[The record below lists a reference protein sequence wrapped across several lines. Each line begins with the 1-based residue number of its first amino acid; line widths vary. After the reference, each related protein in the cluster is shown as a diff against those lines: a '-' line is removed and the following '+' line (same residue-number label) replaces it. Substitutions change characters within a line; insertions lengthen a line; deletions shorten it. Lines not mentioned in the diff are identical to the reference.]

1 MGAWEGMPLTALWPT
16 VDGVLAVV
24 DLEGRRGFCLFRSLA
39 VLWEGRSQSGGTGIG
54 RLVGWLVGWWA
65 GRTAKGDS
73 IFETCRLPLSL
84 VMDLLSTSCTQHS
97 YVLTSLHIL
106 LQKIKALWRFGFWFP
121 WGDGARGRVV
131 GGGYVQSEQAR
142 ESGLMMMIHP
152 MPWLL
157 LKAIQLWLYCTI
169 LDIPNERARVRG
181 LIISTS
187 ESLETANCT
196 C

>member
-1 MGAWEGMPLTALWPT
+1 MWIWKSEEAFVFSVHWLFFGRTGRK
-16 VDGVLAVV
+16 VVVLAS
-24 DLEGRRGFCLFRSLA
+24 D
-39 VLWEGRSQSGGTGIG
+39 
-54 RLVGWLVGWWA
+54 GWLVGWWA

-84 VMDLLSTSCTQHS
+84 VMDLFSPSCTQHPH
-97 YVLTSLHIL
+97 VLTPLHIL

-121 WGDGARGRVV
+121 WGDRARGRVV

-157 LKAIQLWLYCTI
+157 LKVIQLWLYCTI
-169 LDIPNERARVRG
+169 LDIPNNG
-181 LIISTS
+181 LGSGG
-187 ESLETANCT
+187 
-196 C
+196 

>member
-39 VLWEGRSQSGGTGIG
+39 VLWEDRSQSGGTGIG
-54 RLVGWLVGWWA
+54 RLVGWWV

-84 VMDLLSTSCTQHS
+84 VMDLFSPSCTQHP
-97 YVLTSLHIL
+97 YVLTPLHIL
-106 LQKIKALWRFGFWFP
+106 LQKIKALWRFGFWFS

-142 ESGLMMMIHP
+142 ESGLMMVHRRV
-152 MPWLL
+152 PWLM
-157 LKAIQLWLYCTI
+157 LKVIQQGLYCTI
-169 LDIPNERARVRG
+169 LDIPHE
-181 LIISTS
+181 
-187 ESLETANCT
+187 
-196 C
+196 